1 MSLRGETL
9 ADRKAKQLQIPFGDD
24 RQKGESNSKGK
35 SKGKDNSKDNSRSL
49 RDDNQKSKGKSN
61 SVDVSSTTASF

>member
-24 RQKGESNSKGK
+24 NQKGESNSKGK
-35 SKGKDNSKDNSRSL
+35 SKGKDNSNSEDNSRSL
-49 RDDNQKSKGKSN
+49 RDDNQKKQRREQQR
-61 SVDVSSTTASF
+61 